1 MDIIVDANAPEKR
14 NLVYFF
20 LISTTFA
27 FKKIPR
33 QRRDQDIR
41 GLY

>member
-1 MDIIVDANAPEKR
+1 MDIIVDAYASEKR

-20 LISTTFA
+20 LVPTTFA

-33 QRRDQDIR
+33 QRRAQNIR